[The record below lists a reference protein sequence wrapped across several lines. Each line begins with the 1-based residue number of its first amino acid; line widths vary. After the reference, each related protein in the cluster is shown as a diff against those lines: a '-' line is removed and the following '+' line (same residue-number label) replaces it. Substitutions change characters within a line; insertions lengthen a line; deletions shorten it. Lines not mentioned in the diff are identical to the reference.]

1 MAYYNICPNCGSNLD
16 PGETCDCERE
26 SQPEEVERKGG
37 EFFGGDITATGRAL
51 SRSGDKVVR
60 VG

>member
-16 PGETCDCERE
+16 PGETCDRERDN
-26 SQPEEVERKGG
+26 QPEEAERKGG
-37 EFFGGDITATGRAL
+37 EFFGGDITTAGRVL
-51 SRSGDKVVR
+51 SRSEDRVVR

>member
-37 EFFGGDITATGRAL
+37 EFFWRRHYGNRQSIISER
-51 SRSGDKVVR
+51 R
-60 VG
+60 